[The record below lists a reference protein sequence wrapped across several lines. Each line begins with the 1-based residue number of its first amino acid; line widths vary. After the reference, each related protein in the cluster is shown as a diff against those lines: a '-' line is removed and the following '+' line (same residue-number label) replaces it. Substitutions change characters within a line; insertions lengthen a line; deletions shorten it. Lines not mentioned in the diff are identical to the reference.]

1 MYPQGQEEFM
11 QTAQKAAFASC
22 CETLRPAKITYN
34 VTVDLD
40 YNENW
45 K

>member
-1 MYPQGQEEFM
+1 MYPQGQEEIM
-11 QTAQKAAFASC
+11 QTAQKAACASC
-22 CETLRPAKITYN
+22 CETLRLAKRTYN
-34 VTVDLD
+34 VTLDLD